1 MNFLN
6 PDAIITT
13 SDMGGLVT
21 RLCNEWA
28 VKRNR
33 PFFIMQPSFLEVAP
47 ETRKEKISRVAVYL
61 LFNKLLKTPIGRRQ
75 HYYGCER
82 KTNYNLFWSAEFS
95 NQLKD
100 TSNTF
105 SVGNPLLDKFANQ
118 KVRVDVKEPIAL
130 ICTQPYS
137 KLMDMGILTREQAR
151 EMYRMLWEIISQNP
165 DIHFIIKVHPSED
178 IKTYSMVIFGNRIGA
193 NYSITQTASIPDLLK
208 IADIQ
213 ISMASYTSF
222 EAVVAGV
229 PIIILH
235 PEFVNF
241 FNQFE
246 GIGQTATNI
255 GSFNVKLKVALRPTG
270 RMVFASQRKD
280 YLDKKLAFFG
290 NSAEITANT
299 IKKVIDWKKPGFK

>member
-1 MNFLN
+1 
-6 PDAIITT
+6 
-13 SDMGGLVT
+13 
-21 RLCNEWA
+21 
-28 VKRNR
+28 
-33 PFFIMQPSFLEVAP
+33 
-47 ETRKEKISRVAVYL
+47 
-61 LFNKLLKTPIGRRQ
+61 
-75 HYYGCER
+75 
-82 KTNYNLFWSAEFS
+82 
-95 NQLKD
+95 
-100 TSNTF
+100 
-105 SVGNPLLDKFANQ
+105 
-118 KVRVDVKEPIAL
+118 
-130 ICTQPYS
+130 
-137 KLMDMGILTREQAR
+137 MDMGILTREQAR